1 MGVQFGPKLL
11 AATGLLLVAAALSQ
25 SPAVAQEPRGSVA
38 GTLTDTHSVPIENV
52 NITLRNVATGF
63 TINAKTAR
71 GGKYKFTNLAE
82 GEYALAATGSWGTGE
97 VGGIVVAPGHESRV
111 QTAIELAASDAAG
124 AKSHIATKEIGKNEP
139 ALELS
144 RQELLT
150 RLARENVSKAQ
161 TELLQ
166 ASFSPEALA
175 LLPLITQ
182 KQNLPHPTIST
193 LHAAASSLIAELEPA
208 GLIRL
213 KDAALASRLSPK
225 TSMYAAP
232 IGIAEEAQTFD
243 SAQLEA
249 LPTSS
254 ELANLLTDDADQKP
268 VPPMAYGSELTVDKL
283 RVRSAFGRVHREVAG
298 EFITGESAI
307 NLVQHQQARGLLIG
321 QSAQESSNI
330 STRRGTEHLHGQFS
344 LFNRQRALSAQNPF
358 TQWVTESAPGTGP
371 RVPTF
376 AGKPYTPSDFEL
388 RWGAGIGGA
397 FQHRRVFWFG
407 SLDGFQRSNPPVS
420 AVRHPD
426 RFFAQPS
433 NDQMQLLSAQL
444 GLSSVDPITAGV
456 QAYSKLLETLAGLL
470 GPAPRSSLQL
480 GGFGRIDWSAGERQR
495 FTLEGTASRLD
506 APGGGS
512 TRAWQTYGNHSLGSV
527 GSSNEWFLG
536 RWEAFAKPNLLAVT
550 YGSFG
555 HRVQKAEPRG
565 PSAFEQ
571 SLNVS
576 SWGQLPQ
583 IVVDSSNG
591 FTIGNPA
598 GFGRGTYPDDS
609 VYNLQQ
615 QLKWVHGGLLV
626 NLGGEFTHEIDA
638 TTRLHNQTGT
648 YHYSSIGDFASDAL
662 AFSAFGLN
670 GQLNPMDQHNCDQR
684 GRPWR
689 DTAGALHGLGYLPCY
704 SYYSQT
710 MGPSEWWLS
719 TNNWAGYATSQW
731 RPEKRTAFSLA
742 FRWELEQLPPPIRK
756 LDNPELPLTQHLPG
770 LGNQW
775 GPRVGFAWGA
785 SESHWP
791 MLRLGY
797 GTYFGRTPNAVVES
811 ALTQTGST
819 KGDLKFFMRP
829 TDNPSGGGAPP
840 FPYVLAGEPGIAVKP
855 AVVEFAPSF
864 HNAEVHQAE
873 LSVEQ
878 RLPGHVHLEA
888 SAVASLG
895 RRLPVTM
902 DANIDPAA
910 NPKTITY
917 TVIDG
922 NQSGPIKTPQ
932 ITVPFF
938 ASWPSYG
945 STSASGGRLNPGYQQ
960 ISEIFSRA
968 NSTSEAMMIRISR
981 NGPGLM
987 FRGRYAF
994 GHAADWNPDESTQ
1007 ISGPSVLDPTD
1018 FRQEYGTSDLDVRHS
1033 ATAAAILQP
1042 RWKLSRA
1049 IGLFANGWMLSGVGH
1064 FRSGLPYTMRTSGSL
1079 AKEFNVSGQ
1088 AIVGLSTGM
1097 NGYGGDNRVYGIGR
1111 NTYRY
1116 PATWKADLRIAKRF
1130 NLGQMRQLELM
1141 AESFNLFNH
1150 QNVTQ
1155 IETVGYSVEQG
1166 TLNGAMPRLNF
1177 LTGLKSGQTEF
1188 GKPLDINATDL
1199 YRQRQFQF
1207 GARMRF

>member
-1 MGVQFGPKLL
+1 
-11 AATGLLLVAAALSQ
+11 
-25 SPAVAQEPRGSVA
+25 
-38 GTLTDTHSVPIENV
+38 
-52 NITLRNVATGF
+52 
-63 TINAKTAR
+63 
-71 GGKYKFTNLAE
+71 
-82 GEYALAATGSWGTGE
+82 
-97 VGGIVVAPGHESRV
+97 
-111 QTAIELAASDAAG
+111 
-124 AKSHIATKEIGKNEP
+124 
-139 ALELS
+139 
-144 RQELLT
+144 
-150 RLARENVSKAQ
+150 
-161 TELLQ
+161 
-166 ASFSPEALA
+166 
-175 LLPLITQ
+175 
-182 KQNLPHPTIST
+182 
-193 LHAAASSLIAELEPA
+193 
-208 GLIRL
+208 
-213 KDAALASRLSPK
+213 
-225 TSMYAAP
+225 
-232 IGIAEEAQTFD
+232 
-243 SAQLEA
+243 
-249 LPTSS
+249 
-254 ELANLLTDDADQKP
+254 
-268 VPPMAYGSELTVDKL
+268 
-283 RVRSAFGRVHREVAG
+283 
-298 EFITGESAI
+298 
-307 NLVQHQQARGLLIG
+307 
-321 QSAQESSNI
+321 
-330 STRRGTEHLHGQFS
+330 
-344 LFNRQRALSAQNPF
+344 
-358 TQWVTESAPGTGP
+358 
-371 RVPTF
+371 
-376 AGKPYTPSDFEL
+376 
-388 RWGAGIGGA
+388 
-397 FQHRRVFWFG
+397 
-407 SLDGFQRSNPPVS
+407 
-420 AVRHPD
+420 
-426 RFFAQPS
+426 
-433 NDQMQLLSAQL
+433 
-444 GLSSVDPITAGV
+444 
-456 QAYSKLLETLAGLL
+456 
-470 GPAPRSSLQL
+470 
-480 GGFGRIDWSAGERQR
+480 
-495 FTLEGTASRLD
+495 
-506 APGGGS
+506 
-512 TRAWQTYGNHSLGSV
+512 
-527 GSSNEWFLG
+527 
-536 RWEAFAKPNLLAVT
+536 
-550 YGSFG
+550 
-555 HRVQKAEPRG
+555 
-565 PSAFEQ
+565 
-571 SLNVS
+571 
-576 SWGQLPQ
+576 
-583 IVVDSSNG
+583 
-591 FTIGNPA
+591 
-598 GFGRGTYPDDS
+598 
-609 VYNLQQ
+609 
-615 QLKWVHGGLLV
+615 
-626 NLGGEFTHEIDA
+626 
-638 TTRLHNQTGT
+638 
-648 YHYSSIGDFASDAL
+648 
-662 AFSAFGLN
+662 
-670 GQLNPMDQHNCDQR
+670 
-684 GRPWR
+684 
-689 DTAGALHGLGYLPCY
+689 
-704 SYYSQT
+704 
-710 MGPSEWWLS
+710 
-719 TNNWAGYATSQW
+719 
-731 RPEKRTAFSLA
+731 
-742 FRWELEQLPPPIRK
+742 
-756 LDNPELPLTQHLPG
+756 
-770 LGNQW
+770 
-775 GPRVGFAWGA
+775 
-785 SESHWP
+785 